1 LIQLSSTKLSKKL
14 ISSIIIVVIVA
25 SAITAFT
32 ILYYE
37 PSTDKHAT
45 IELNLAFNQTSVIQG
60 NSLQEEV
67 TVISSA
73 NRENI
78 TLKSDVGSSG
88 IQCSFNP
95 DFGMGNYSSTL
106 TMSVPDSTPTG
117 NYSVT
122 IIASDNGVHQ
132 NATCI
137 VSVLPAKGDKVTV
150 SGNVMLNPLGE
161 SYEVSLT
168 QIQFIDTQTN
178 SSVTIDFPYIFPIPA
193 SRPYTV
199 SLQNEHTY
207 TVIISYWWGTAGM
220 NIPSSFEVSNF
231 FVNAL
236 SGNNTISGQDF
247 KNY

>member
-1 LIQLSSTKLSKKL
+1 MAQLSSRKLGKRL
-14 ISSIIIVVIVA
+14 LSSIIIIVIAA
-25 SAITAFT
+25 SVITAFT

-37 PSTDKHAT
+37 LSTDKHANFA
-45 IELNLAFNQTSVIQG
+45 LNLVFNQTSVIQG
-60 NSLQEEV
+60 NSLHGEV
-67 TVISSA
+67 NVISSV

-78 TLKSDVGSSG
+78 TLESDVGSSG
-88 IQCSFNP
+88 IQCSFKP
-95 DFGMGNYSSTL
+95 DIGMGNYSSTL
-106 TMSVPDSTPTG
+106 TMSIPDSTPTG

-137 VSVLPAKGDKVTV
+137 LSVLPSKGDKVTV

-168 QIQFIDTQTN
+168 QIRFIDTQTN
-178 SSVTIDFPYIFPIPA
+178 SSVAIDFPYIFPIPA

-231 FVNAL
+231 FVYAPA
-236 SGNNTISGQDF
+236 GNNTITGQDF

>member
-1 LIQLSSTKLSKKL
+1 L
-14 ISSIIIVVIVA
+14 SIIIVVIAA

-37 PSTDKHAT
+37 SSTDKHAT
-45 IELNLAFNQTSVIQG
+45 FELNLDFNQTSVIQG
-60 NSLQEEV
+60 NSLQGEV
-67 TVISSA
+67 NVISSV

-88 IQCSFNP
+88 IQCSFKP
-95 DFGMGNYSSTL
+95 DIGVGNYSRTL
-106 TMSVPDSTPTG
+106 TMSVPDCTPTG

-122 IIASDNGVHQ
+122 IIASDDGVHQ
-132 NATCI
+132 NATFT
-137 VSVLPAKGDKVTV
+137 VSVLVATGDKVTV
-150 SGNVMLNPLGE
+150 SGNVILNRLGE

-178 SSVTIDFPYIFPIPA
+178 STVTIDFPYIFPIPA

-199 SLQNEHTY
+199 SLQNGHTY

-231 FVNAL
+231 FVYAPA
-236 SGNNTISGQDF
+236 GNNTISGQDF